1 MLYPSGEY
9 SMRRINK
16 LFLTGCGY
24 AVLILTLFY
33 IFAVVSKFVTQT
45 IAPGQFALIVLFS
58 FVISFAEFMYEI
70 LKVKKIYKMLIHYA
84 VLLTV
89 FYIVFVISGNISVQR
104 PAAPFVAVII
114 FTILYFAIWIIVH
127 FVRKGINK
135 ADDKLESKIKTK
147 EKSQKSKEKYKPLYG
162 DDQ

>member
-33 IFAVVSKFVTQT
+33 IFAAVSKFVTQT

-89 FYIVFVISGNISVQR
+89 FYIVFVISGNNNSAR
-104 PAAPFVAVII
+104 CSFI
-114 FTILYFAIWIIVH
+114 FILLLLSSLQFCTL
-127 FVRKGINK
+127 R
-135 ADDKLESKIKTK
+135 
-147 EKSQKSKEKYKPLYG
+147 YG
-162 DDQ
+162 